1 MFLYIAIEKW
11 NYKFM
16 NDYMKKPKSMFYK
29 FTGVIAL
36 TLLLIAGCGDDNTTT
51 PNDPQGNTPTLSGSV
66 SNYPGGSMIVKA
78 KINAGTPTD
87 SFFVGIDTL
96 DNSGIV
102 NMPLATPPS
111 NFLVA
116 FGTVPSGVVI
126 SDTTTR
132 ATQVGNLRAYGFSN
146 ELIGDMMKK
155 NYTDSAVVGS
165 FVVQYLYSTKPFTIT
180 GVDTNANL
188 TDTSIYVYNITFTSG
203 WNAFTFRITEQRT
216 NYVKY
221 EYVTGEAAGA
231 TWYYTPSIIA
241 ARNRGLF
248 LLD

>member
-1 MFLYIAIEKW
+1 M
-11 NYKFM
+11 
-16 NDYMKKPKSMFYK
+16 
-29 FTGVIAL
+29 
-36 TLLLIAGCGDDNTTT
+36 T
-51 PNDPQGNTPTLSGSV
+51 PL
-66 SNYPGGSMIVKA
+66 
-78 KINAGTPTD
+78 
-87 SFFVGIDTL
+87 
-96 DNSGIV
+96 
-102 NMPLATPPS
+102 
-111 NFLVA
+111 
-116 FGTVPSGVVI
+116 
-126 SDTTTR
+126 R